1 MRFRGMVAGLA
12 VVAALLA
19 SATSASAE
27 ALSFPTAKR
36 LANRLALKYERDA
49 HSRVVDWEIFSPE
62 RVNRGQV
69 VFLFSAEHA
78 NGRICDAEIVVKV
91 LHSRRGRA
99 QARFRDAV
107 CDGP

>member
-1 MRFRGMVAGLA
+1 MRLAGKVAVLA
-12 VVAALLA
+12 VVATLFASVGQA
-19 SATSASAE
+19 SAQT
-27 ALSFPTAKR
+27 LSFPTAKR
-36 LANRLALKYERDA
+36 LANQLAQKYAREAR
-49 HSRVVDWEIFSPE
+49 SPVVDSEIFSPE
-62 RVNRGQV
+62 RVNRRQV

-91 LHSRRGRA
+91 LHSRPGRA